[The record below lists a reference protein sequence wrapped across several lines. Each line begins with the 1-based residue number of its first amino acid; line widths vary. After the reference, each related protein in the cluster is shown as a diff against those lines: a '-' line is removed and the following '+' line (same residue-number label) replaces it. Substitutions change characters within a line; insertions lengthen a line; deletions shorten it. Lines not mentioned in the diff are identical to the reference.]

1 MAHLGV
7 AHLAVRQP
15 DRLARRLQRR
25 VRVLG
30 PKAVEDGR
38 LSELDGIAGTGRCEP
53 PPVEDDEG
61 D

>member
-1 MAHLGV
+1 MADLGV
-7 AHLAVRQP
+7 PHLAGRQP
-15 DRLARRLQRR
+15 DGLAGRLQRR

-38 LSELDGIAGTGRCEP
+38 LSELDGIAGTGRREP
-53 PPVEDDEG
+53 PSVEDDEG